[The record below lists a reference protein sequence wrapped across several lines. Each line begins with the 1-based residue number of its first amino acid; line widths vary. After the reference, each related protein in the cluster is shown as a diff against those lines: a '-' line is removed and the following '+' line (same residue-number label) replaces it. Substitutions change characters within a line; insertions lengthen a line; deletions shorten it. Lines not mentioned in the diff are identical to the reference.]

1 MPACRRQGSKLIKDM
16 NFNEDDKNDYFDQE
30 YIPEEPKPVKEEKR
44 PVLKPED
51 PAYWDE
57 PESEFDHLKQ
67 TSRSWKLW
75 VWVAVAGVVMGLVIA
90 GWLIYFNPYVENAV
104 TYGYVESIEKRGT
117 AIKTYEGVLLP
128 YKNIMDTTRV
138 YDRDFVFSTV
148 NDTAAVMLRRMQY
161 RNRPVRVEYEVYH
174 AAVPWRGDTKYIVVR
189 VDSVDPRTIL
199 PPERQ
204 PDL

>member
-1 MPACRRQGSKLIKDM
+1 M

-90 GWLIYFNPYVENAV
+90 GWLIYFNL
-104 TYGYVESIEKRGT
+104 RG
-117 AIKTYEGVLLP
+117 ECS
-128 YKNIMDTTRV
+128 D
-138 YDRDFVFSTV
+138 
-148 NDTAAVMLRRMQY
+148 LRLCG
-161 RNRPVRVEYEVYH
+161 EH
-174 AAVPWRGDTKYIVVR
+174 
-189 VDSVDPRTIL
+189 
-199 PPERQ
+199 
-204 PDL
+204 